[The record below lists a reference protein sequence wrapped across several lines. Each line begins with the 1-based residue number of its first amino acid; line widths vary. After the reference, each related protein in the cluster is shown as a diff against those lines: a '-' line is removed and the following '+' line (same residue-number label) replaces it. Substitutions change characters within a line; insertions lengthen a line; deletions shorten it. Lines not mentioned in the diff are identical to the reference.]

1 VSVKSI
7 LLTTSAL
14 LAVACSTGPE
24 YRDYQLEM
32 VKVLPLSIAQVIDRG
47 DFEEQ
52 IILYP
57 VEPAQDRFYV
67 VESPEYLDSLFNMI
81 EYQSAT
87 TPRLDTLFPDNGIL
101 VLLDLYIG
109 WDDDL
114 LGYQISHSADTLRIL
129 LEIREWL
136 VDCPMP
142 GLHGHLIVMG
152 VVGR

>member
-1 VSVKSI
+1 M
-7 LLTTSAL
+7 SAL

-32 VKVLPLSIAQVIDRG
+32 VKILPLSIAQVIDWG

-57 VEPAQDRFYV
+57 REPAQDRFYV
-67 VESPEYLDSLFNMI
+67 VESPEYLDSLFSI
-81 EYQSAT
+81 IVYQSAT

-101 VLLDLYIG
+101 VLLDLYVD
-109 WDDDL
+109 WEEDL
-114 LGYQISHSADTLRIL
+114 LGYQISHSADTLRVL

-136 VDCPMP
+136 VDLPMP

>member
-1 VSVKSI
+1 VSVKAI
-7 LLTTSAL
+7 LLVMSAL

-24 YRDYQLEM
+24 YRDYQLEL
-32 VKVLPLSIAQVIDRG
+32 VKVLPSSIAQVIDRG

-67 VESPEYLDSLFNMI
+67 VESPEYLDSLFYLI

-101 VLLDLYIG
+101 VLLDLLIF
-109 WDDDL
+109 WEEDL
-114 LGYQISHSADTLRIL
+114 LGYQISYSADTLKVL

-136 VDCPMP
+136 VENPMP
-142 GLHGHLIVMG
+142 GCHPHLIVMG

>member
-1 VSVKSI
+1 MKAI
-7 LLTTSAL
+7 LLVMSVL

-52 IILYP
+52 IVLYP
-57 VEPAQDRFYV
+57 FEPAEDRFYV
-67 VESPEYLDSLFNMI
+67 VESPEYLDSLFYMI

-101 VLLDLYIG
+101 VLLDLYIC
-109 WDDDL
+109 WEEDL
-114 LGYQISHSADTLRIL
+114 LGYQISHSADTLKVL
-129 LEIREWL
+129 LEIRQWF
-136 VDCPMP
+136 VDIAMP
-142 GLHGHLIVMG
+142 GLHPHLIVIG